1 MISGG
6 INLQQITDIIL
17 MFQREDIMVLV
28 KVKKVVN
35 IPNLKLVKVE
45 RGVVK
50 VAITEVMEIKEK
62 RKSNIGE

>member
-1 MISGG
+1 MITGG

-35 IPNLKLVKVE
+35 IPNLKLVTM
-45 RGVVK
+45 GVVK
-50 VAITEVMEIKEK
+50 VDITEVKEIKEE
-62 RKSNIGE
+62 RKTKIGE

>member
-1 MISGG
+1 
-6 INLQQITDIIL
+6 
-17 MFQREDIMVLV
+17 MFQRKDIMVLV

-50 VAITEVMEIKEK
+50 VDITEVMEIKEK
-62 RKSNIGE
+62 KKINIGE